1 MNRGLPVLALTLGAL
16 AGLGGACA
24 GLKASTAPAHPVGLV
39 HPDGGPAM
47 RCSYERPTG
56 SHIAEYRCY
65 RLDGTEMEGNEL
77 QPYLPRP
84 TGGATR

>member
-1 MNRGLPVLALTLGAL
+1 VVRPSLRALAFLL
-16 AGLGGACA
+16 AGLAGACT
-24 GLKASTAPAHPVGLV
+24 GLQASTAPEHPVGLV
-39 HPDGGPAM
+39 HPDGGPPM

-77 QPYLPRP
+77 QPFLPRP